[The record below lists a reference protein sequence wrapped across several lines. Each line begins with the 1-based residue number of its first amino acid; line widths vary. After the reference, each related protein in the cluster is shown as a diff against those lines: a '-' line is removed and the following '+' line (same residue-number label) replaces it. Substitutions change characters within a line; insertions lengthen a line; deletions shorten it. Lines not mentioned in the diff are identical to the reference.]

1 MNDFLFRGSLAEL
14 DAAVYELSLLEA
26 ERQARKLILI
36 PSESQAP
43 LAVREALASAF
54 HNIYA
59 EGYPDEETRWM
70 SEDEILDYPQRLAHY
85 RRYSDPRYYKGV
97 EYADLI
103 EALARRRCAEVFAAN
118 GYSADEI
125 FVNVQALSGA
135 PANNAVYHALL
146 EPGDTVMG
154 MNLLHGGH
162 LTHGSSVN
170 RSGKFYKAVHYTV
183 DPLTER
189 IDYEAVR
196 ALAKQHRPKMIIAGY
211 SSYPWIPDWK
221 AFREIADEV
230 GAYLMADIAHIGGLV
245 AAGVVPSPIG
255 YAHVIT
261 STTHKTLMG
270 PRGAIILTTDP
281 ALARKIDRAV
291 FPGEQGGPHV
301 NVFAALALTFKLA
314 RTEQFR
320 RLQAQ
325 IVRNAIAMADEL
337 AKRGLRIPFG
347 GTNSHMLNVD
357 VTTIKGPDGTSL
369 SGDQAARILDL
380 VGIVVNRNTIPGDK
394 NSLDPS
400 GIRLGTPW
408 ITQRGFDEAQSR
420 RLANIIA
427 DVLLA
432 CVPHSVDTPRQGRQR
447 RAKID
452 FEALET
458 ARLQV
463 REMAAQAGLDIEY
476 VPHGYP
482 HFYYLDDP
490 VTSGVFDLRGKRVR
504 QFLDYALSADLT
516 ALKEGQSAPTRIHT
530 PKGVVDATV
539 TCLGADHYRLSLPL
553 EKAALVAT
561 WLRDLS
567 DGYVSLDLEGKADGS
582 EKRLP
587 GPVVVMEN
595 AAASAVRAEGSL
607 HGDKPWYIGI
617 ERDALPA
624 GEAKPPFHWQ
634 TTEGELKR
642 TPLYE
647 THKALGAKLI
657 PFAGWEMPVWYT
669 SVLEEHLATRQAAGL
684 FDVSHMGVYEIAGR
698 DAASFLDA
706 ICANDCGNLEPGE
719 SLYTHFLTPEADVLD
734 DTLVYR
740 RAWDRY
746 LVVVNAANDDKDRAW
761 FEAVRDGR
769 VRVDVARPWARV
781 YGYEAEIR
789 NLRDPKAGDERR
801 VDIALQ
807 GPKSRDI
814 LLALGCDEETR
825 KRILKLQRTQ
835 LCDAVLGGFNLIVS
849 RTGYTGEKMG
859 FELFVHPDQATA
871 LWNALLEAGQAFG
884 LKPVGLGARDSLR
897 TEAGLPLYGHEMGE
911 GSGKMGSRD
920 LGVAEAGFGSYVKLY
935 KPWFIGREAYI
946 AREKERKGVVVRF
959 RFDEQRVR
967 MAHNGD
973 PVSDTKGRIIGWV
986 TSCAIDSQRYLTGQ
1000 AYLELE
1006 YAAEGTPIFV
1016 HQGGD
1021 MDRPPSPAH
1030 VVSRFPKS

>member
-14 DAAVYELSLLEA
+14 DAAVYELTLFEA

-54 HNIYA
+54 QNIYA

-70 SEDEILDYPQRLAHY
+70 SEEEILDYPQRLAHY

-97 EYADLI
+97 EYADLV

-118 GYSADEI
+118 GYSADDI

-146 EPGDTVMG
+146 EPGDTIMG

-183 DPLTER
+183 DPVTER
-189 IDYEAVR
+189 IDYQAVR
-196 ALAKQHRPKMIIAGY
+196 ALAKQYRPKMIIAGY

-230 GAYLMADIAHIGGLV
+230 GAYLLADISHIGGLV

-261 STTHKTLMG
+261 STTHKTLTG

-314 RTEQFR
+314 QTEQFR
-320 RLQAQ
+320 RLQEQ

-380 VGIVVNRNTIPGDK
+380 AGIVVNRNTIPGDK

-408 ITQRGFDEAQSR
+408 ITQRGFDETQSR

-452 FEALET
+452 FETLET

-463 REMAAQAGLDIEY
+463 REMATQAGTDVEY

-482 HFYYLDDP
+482 HFYYLDDK
-490 VTSGVFDLRGKRVR
+490 VTSGVFELHGKRVR

-516 ALKEGQSAPTRIHT
+516 ALKEGQSTPTRIHT
-530 PKGVVDATV
+530 PKGAVDATL
-539 TCLGADHYRLSLPL
+539 TCLGEEHYRLCLPID
-553 EKAALVAT
+553 KASLVAT

-567 DGYVSLDLEGKADGS
+567 DGYVSLDLEGRADGS

-587 GPVVVMEN
+587 GPIVVVEN
-595 AAASAVRAEGSL
+595 PDASATKVEGTL
-607 HGDKPWYIGI
+607 YCEKPWYIGI
-617 ERDALPA
+617 EHDPLPA
-624 GEAKPPFHWQ
+624 GEAKPAFRWQ
-634 TTEGELKR
+634 NTEGELKR

-669 SVLEEHLATRQAAGL
+669 SVVEEHLATRQAAGL
-684 FDVSHMGVYEIAGR
+684 FDVSHMGVYEISGR

-719 SLYTHFLTPEADVLD
+719 SLYTHFLTPEADVID

-740 RAWDRY
+740 RDWNRY

-769 VRVDVARPWARV
+769 VRIDVARPWARV

-789 NLRDPKAGDERR
+789 NLRDPKAGDEMR

-814 LLALGCDEETR
+814 LLALGCDEESR

-835 LCDAVLGGFNLIVS
+835 LCDAVVGGFHLIVS

-859 FELFVHPDQATA
+859 FELFVHPDQAAA
-871 LWNALLEAGQAFG
+871 LWKALLEVGQAFG

-897 TEAGLPLYGHEMGE
+897 TEAGLPLYGHEMGD
-911 GSGKMGSRD
+911 GSGKMGQRD
-920 LGVAEAGFGSYVKLY
+920 LGVGEAGFGSYVKLY
-935 KPWFIGREAYI
+935 KPWFIGREAFV

-973 PVSDTKGRIIGWV
+973 PVSDGNGRMIGWV

-1006 YAAEGTPIFV
+1006 YTAEGTPIFV
-1016 HQGGD
+1016 HQGGA
-1021 MDRPPSPAH
+1021 MDRPPASAH
-1030 VVSRFPKS
+1030 VVSRFPKT